1 MHLQRRCS
9 TIRDAAFTFEANA
22 VLAPIAARTNRLD
35 LAAMMARS
43 VGLARGHTW
52 GKRKPASSKATPGV
66 PQNGPARRAPAG
78 S

>member
-43 VGLARGHTW
+43 VGLARGHTCE
-52 GKRKPASSKATPGV
+52 
-66 PQNGPARRAPAG
+66 
-78 S
+78 